1 MLFIERW
8 GNLRK
13 AVYVEGNEKK
23 IILANCI
30 TKSEYEKIYKKNLVC
45 QIDGC
50 KAKLG
55 FREVKK
61 QRDGKYFYT
70 LPNNKHVDGCPYKIQ
85 KKKRRVR
92 RKIDNNLSED
102 FSQISFEILWYLI
115 LKRIILEF
123 F

>member
-1 MLFIERW
+1 MLFYREE
-8 GNLRK
+8 GVKLRK
-13 AVYVEGNEKK
+13 AVYLEGNEKK

-45 QIDGC
+45 PIDGC

-70 LPNNKHVDGCPYKIQ
+70 LPNNKHVDGCPYKVQ
-85 KKKRRVR
+85 KKRKRLR
-92 RKIDNNLSED
+92 RKIEENLGED
-102 FSQISFEILWYLI
+102 FSQISFKIL
-115 LKRIILEF
+115 
-123 F
+123 